1 MKIQEL
7 LATAWQSLIAN
18 PKRSLLT
25 VIGIVIGIASVIT
38 IISLGNGVE
47 QATLKNLQTTQTG
60 KQSITIDYIPYNPS
74 KPTPGFNQSDID
86 LLTVQHDIG
95 IDKATLPKEPDNP
108 FQSNVLVNDANQT
121 ASLSLVKPTQLTIIA
136 GYQISAQDRQLKN
149 QVAMISRSFAK
160 KCFRTTIN
168 ALHTALIINGY
179 SYQVIGVISTDNSAD
194 IYLPKE
200 TYLANQTSTSGNRLK
215 LTFQT
220 GSNVSKQAKKA
231 VKLLQQSGSQ
241 RSLGDYY
248 YFDAGALLSGISKV
262 IKGLTYFISAIAGIS
277 LFIAGIGVMNM
288 MYISVSERTKEIGIR
303 LAIGATPTLIMWQF
317 LLEAI
322 ILTVSGGLI
331 GFALGYGT
339 AVLISLMLPFNAVIT
354 LNTFFLAFGVSSS
367 VGLVFGILPAKQ
379 AADKN
384 LIDILR

>member
-7 LATAWQSLIAN
+7 LSTAWQSLIAN

-25 VIGIVIGIASVIT
+25 MIGIVIGIASVIT

-121 ASLSLVKPTQLTIIA
+121 ASLSLVKPAQLTIIA
-136 GYQISAQDRQLKN
+136 GHQISAQDRQLKN

-179 SYQVIGVISTDNSAD
+179 SYQVVGVISTDNSAD

-241 RSLGDYY
+241 RSLGDYS

-339 AVLISLMLPFNAVIT
+339 AALISLMLPFKAVVT
-354 LNTFFLAFGVSSS
+354 LNTFLLAFGVSSS

-379 AADKN
+379 AANKN

>member
-367 VGLVFGILPAKQ
+367 VGLVFGI
-379 AADKN
+379 
-384 LIDILR
+384 

>member
-367 VGLVFGILPAKQ
+367 VGLVFGIL
-379 AADKN
+379 
-384 LIDILR
+384 

>member
-168 ALHTALIINGY
+168 ALHTALIINGF

>member
-136 GYQISAQDRQLKN
+136 GYQISAQDRKLKN

>member
-121 ASLSLVKPTQLTIIA
+121 ASLSLVKPTQLAIIA

>member
-7 LATAWQSLIAN
+7 LSTAWQSLIAN

-25 VIGIVIGIASVIT
+25 MIGIVIGIASVIT

-95 IDKATLPKEPDNP
+95 IDNATLPKEPDNP

-121 ASLSLVKPTQLTIIA
+121 ASLSLVKPAQLTIIA
-136 GYQISAQDRQLKN
+136 GHQISVQDRQLKN

-179 SYQVIGVISTDNSAD
+179 SYQVVGVISTDNSAD

-231 VKLLQQSGSQ
+231 VKLLQQAGSQ
-241 RSLGDYY
+241 RSLGDYS

-339 AVLISLMLPFNAVIT
+339 AALISLMLPFKAVVT
-354 LNTFFLAFGVSSS
+354 LNTFLLAFGVSSS

-379 AADKN
+379 AANKN

>member
-25 VIGIVIGIASVIT
+25 MIGIVIGIASVIT

-121 ASLSLVKPTQLTIIA
+121 ASLSLVKPAQLTIID
-136 GYQISAQDRQLKN
+136 GHQISAQDRQLKN
-149 QVAMISRSFAK
+149 RVAMISRSFAK

-179 SYQVIGVISTDNSAD
+179 SYQVVGVISTDNSAD

-200 TYLANQTSTSGNRLK
+200 AYLATQTSASGNRLK

-220 GSNVSKQAKKA
+220 GSNVSKQAKRA

-241 RSLGDYY
+241 RSLGDYS

-339 AVLISLMLPFNAVIT
+339 AVLISLILPFKAVVT
-354 LNTFFLAFGVSSS
+354 LNTFLLAFGVSSS

-379 AADKN
+379 ASEKN

>member
-354 LNTFFLAFGVSSS
+354 LNTFFSLWRLFLG
-367 VGLVFGILPAKQ
+367 GISFRHLTCQ
-379 AADKN
+379 TS
-384 LIDILR
+384 R

>member
-339 AVLISLMLPFNAVIT
+339 AVLISLMLPFNPVIT